1 MRTENLLQEFPA
13 ESTVWDSVLFVLQG
27 YSKSQRKY
35 EQQKNTNICLS
46 YKSLVFNKLRVQ
58 SMLLSEHGN
67 IQDDPSSASRYDFSK
82 KLFNMMPDI
91 ELRYFFVLVGY
102 SLDKY

>member
-13 ESTVWDSVLFVLQG
+13 ESTVWDSVLFVLQV
-27 YSKSQRKY
+27 YSKSQRNY
-35 EQQKNTNICLS
+35 EQQKNTN
-46 YKSLVFNKLRVQ
+46 KSLVFNKLRVQ

-67 IQDDPSSASRYDFSK
+67 LQDDPSSASRYDFSK
-82 KLFNMMPDI
+82 KTIQHDVL